1 MTNEFSADNIL
12 IQAAPIST
20 LCYDLVRDLSGI
32 PNSLKSHLPKGSPN
46 P

>member
-1 MTNEFSADNIL
+1 MTNEFSLETIPN
-12 IQAAPIST
+12 QAAPIRT

-32 PNSLKSHLPKGSPN
+32 INSLKSHLPKGAPN